1 MCSTFGRVSNEVVS
15 AIRKKDHY
23 RLSRERS
30 APTAHNRR
38 KTNQFDVIAKK
49 LLGSSFTGD
58 AGKDG
63 IILKMVAESHGLQKL
78 SEVFV
83 D

>member
-1 MCSTFGRVSNEVVS
+1 MS

-23 RLSRERS
+23 RLSSERS
-30 APTAHNRR
+30 ALDVHNIR

-49 LLGSSFTGD
+49 LLGSIFTGD

-63 IILKMVAESHGLQKL
+63 IVLKMVAEGHGLQKL